1 MTTITTTTG
10 HQRTPLIAALATGA
24 ALVVGGAIGVAW
36 EQDNDTPAS
45 TPAPAYTHSY
55 TRYFYW
61 VAPTTSDELSGPTSD
76 SPGGATTTNA
86 FSGTTHPY
94 PTTRTTSGS
103 PGGATTADEF
113 SRTTSG
119 SIPATGSPDGYT
131 TSQECRG
138 CRRRE

>member
-1 MTTITTTTG
+1 MTTITTTSTG
-10 HQRTPLIAALATGA
+10 HQRTPLIAALAASA

-36 EQDNDTPAS
+36 GQDNNTPAS
-45 TPAPAYTHSY
+45 THAPAYTHSY

-61 VAPTTSDELSGPTSD
+61 AAPTTDELSGSASG
-76 SPGGATTTNA
+76 SPGGATTSDE

-103 PGGATTADEF
+103 P
-113 SRTTSG
+113 
-119 SIPATGSPDGYT
+119 DGYT

-138 CRRRE
+138 CRRSE

>member
-1 MTTITTTTG
+1 MTTITTTG
-10 HQRTPLIAALATGA
+10 HQRTPLMAALAAGA

-36 EQDNDTPAS
+36 EHDNTPTS
-45 TPAPAYTHSY
+45 THAPAYTHPY

-61 VAPTTSDELSGPTSD
+61 VVPTASDLSGPTSG
-76 SPGGATTTNA
+76 SPGGATTANE

-103 PGGATTADEF
+103 
-113 SRTTSG
+113 
-119 SIPATGSPDGYT
+119 IPASGSPDGYT

-138 CRRRE
+138 CRRSE

>member
-1 MTTITTTTG
+1 MTSISATTTG
-10 HQRTPLIAALATGA
+10 HQRTPLIAALAAGA

-36 EQDNDTPAS
+36 ELDNSTPAS
-45 TPAPAYTHSY
+45 THAAAYTHSY

-61 VAPTTSDELSGPTSD
+61 VAPTTSDV
-76 SPGGATTTNA
+76 

-103 PGGATTADEF
+103 P
-113 SRTTSG
+113 
-119 SIPATGSPDGYT
+119 DGYT

-138 CRRRE
+138 CRRSE